1 LIGRRLSIV
10 LSILVLSGCATV
22 APSIPESYS
31 GPQARLDDSVVIHS
45 DSKSDMFVA
54 EQLDGKDVDNAIR
67 RSQQASQGRGFAL
80 TTVQFGRPIVASK
93 PIKVGVRGRTV
104 FAAPIQAL
112 TSTVY
117 QVKGTVEF
125 IPEPNAIYVVRG
137 EFGET
142 YSAVWVEEATSKTVV
157 GQKVEVKGSA
167 KLGFLEK

>member
-1 LIGRRLSIV
+1 LLARFATA
-10 LSILVLSGCATV
+10 LSILLLSGCATV
-22 APSIPESYS
+22 APSIPPNYS
-31 GPQARLDDSVVIHS
+31 GPQARLDDSAIVHS
-45 DSKSDMFVA
+45 GSKADMFVA
-54 EQLDGKDVDNAIR
+54 EQLDGQDIDNGMR

-80 TTVQFGRPIVASK
+80 TTVQFGRPIVAGKSVV
-93 PIKVGVRGRTV
+93 IGVKGRTV

-125 IPEPNAIYVVRG
+125 VPEANTSYVVRG

-142 YSAVWVEEATSKTVV
+142 YSAVWVEEAASRAVV
-157 GQKVEVKGSA
+157 GKKVEVKGSA